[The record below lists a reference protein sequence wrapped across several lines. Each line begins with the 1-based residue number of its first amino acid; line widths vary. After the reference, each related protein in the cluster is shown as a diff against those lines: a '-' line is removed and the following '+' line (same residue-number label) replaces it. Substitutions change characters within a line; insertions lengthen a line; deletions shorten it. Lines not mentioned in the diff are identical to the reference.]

1 MSYLRGL
8 GDLWRR
14 YVQVLR
20 GAWQMRHEL
29 DTIPRLRHESEFLP
43 AALALRDTPV
53 HPAPRIAMGLIIA
66 LLTLALTWA
75 CLGTVDMDATA
86 AGKVIP
92 NGYVKTIQP
101 EETAVVKAIYV
112 HDGQHVKRGDALLD
126 LNATAA
132 QADVASA
139 QASLYST
146 RDEVARAQAML
157 KAIASGQPPNLQA
170 SPRLGPPA
178 EFALEQQVLAGEY
191 ADYASNIGRIDAN
204 IAQSTATLHETSD
217 EISKLEQTLPLEES
231 KERSYTP
238 LVAKGYVS
246 KNEYYSEEQAVIQM
260 RQDLAAQRSKRD
272 ETKAALNAAVRERSV
287 YVDNARRT
295 WLEKIHDDDQKIAS
309 LDQEF
314 TKATQQQ
321 RFLHLTAPVDGTVQ
335 QLAVHTVGGVVTPAQ
350 TLMTVVPD
358 GRKLLVS
365 AIVNNQDIGF
375 VKEGQ
380 RAEIKVETFPYE
392 RYGALH
398 GTVVQVSNDA
408 VQDDKLGLIFT
419 AEIALSQDRMHI
431 GDRWIHLT
439 PGMAVTAE
447 IKTGRRRIISY
458 ILSPLVQHA
467 RGSLHE
473 R

>member
-1 MSYLRGL
+1 MSFARALS
-8 GDLWRR
+8 DLWRR
-14 YVQVLR
+14 YLQVF
-20 GAWQMRHEL
+20 GAAWGMRHEL
-29 DTIPRLRHESEFLP
+29 DTVPRLRHESEFLP

-66 LLTLALTWA
+66 LLTVALIWA
-75 CLGTVDMDATA
+75 CLGKVDVDATA

-92 NGYVKTIQP
+92 NGYVKTIQA
-101 EETAVVKAIYV
+101 EETAVVKTIYV
-112 HDGQHVKRGDALLD
+112 HDGQHVKRGEALID

-139 QASLYST
+139 RSNLYAT
-146 RDEVARAQAML
+146 RYEVARAEAML
-157 KAIASGQPPNLQA
+157 KAIAGDRPPQLQA
-170 SPRLGPPA
+170 DSSLGSPA
-178 EFALEQQVLAGEY
+178 ELALERQVLAGEY
-191 ADYASNIGRIDAN
+191 ADYVSNITRISAN
-204 IAQSTATLHETSD
+204 IAQSTATLHETND
-217 EISKLEQTLPLEES
+217 EISKLEQTLPLEEF
-231 KERSYTP
+231 KERSYVP
-238 LVAKGYVS
+238 LVSKGYVS

-260 RQDLAAQRSKRD
+260 RQDLAAQKSRRD
-272 ETKAALNAAVRERSV
+272 ETKAALDAAIRARSV

-309 LDQEF
+309 LTQELA
-314 TKATQQQ
+314 KATQQQ
-321 RFLHLTAPVDGTVQ
+321 RFMHLTAPVNGTVQ
-335 QLAVHTVGGVVTPAQ
+335 QLAVHTIGGVVAPAQ
-350 TLMTVVPD
+350 TLLTVVPD

-365 AIVNNQDIGF
+365 AIINNQDIGF
-375 VKEGQ
+375 IKESQ
-380 RAEIKVETFPYE
+380 PAEIKVETFPYE

-419 AEIALSQDRMHI
+419 AQIALSQDKMRI

-458 ILSPLVQHA
+458 VLSPLVQHA
-467 RGSLHE
+467 RNSFHE